1 MGTKVSGITYI
12 QSLIQVKLLSC
23 QMCDIKYNSWG
34 MPFFAHEK
42 CNLIFIQDKMS
53 GGFINENPGTQKRG
67 KNPTKLR
74 RNSQIGVLLVTS
86 INTSIEIY
94 GISSSNALLIIRKI
108 IRNFYVN
115 EIKKKLLF
123 LN

>member
-1 MGTKVSGITYI
+1 
-12 QSLIQVKLLSC
+12 
-23 QMCDIKYNSWG
+23 MCDIRCNSWG

-42 CNLIFIQDKMS
+42 CNLIFIQDKIS
-53 GGFINENPGTQKRG
+53 VGFINESPGTQKE
-67 KNPTKLR
+67 KQK
-74 RNSQIGVLLVTS
+74 SVKIKKEFADSCSFLVTS

>member
-12 QSLIQVKLLSC
+12 QTLIQVKLLSC

-42 CNLIFIQDKMS
+42 CNLIFIQDKIS
-53 GGFINENPGTQKRG
+53 VGFINESPGTQKE
-67 KNPTKLR
+67 KQK
-74 RNSQIGVLLVTS
+74 SVKIKKEFADSCSFLVTS

-94 GISSSNALLIIRKI
+94 GISSSNA
-108 IRNFYVN
+108 YH
-115 EIKKKLLF
+115 KKNNSKF
-123 LN
+123 LCE